1 MPEESRRD
9 ALLAACTDHVLAEG
23 LIGLSLRPLAKA
35 VGTSDRMLIYHF
47 GSRAGL
53 VAAIID
59 EATARSVDY
68 LGGLPARRSVRAGV
82 LRLWQAYLEPPLH
95 ACNLIYVQAAASGYL
110 GQEPYRTRGPRQQR
124 ALGGRHARLV
134 RALRRAPPAV
144 DRITQLVESALL
156 GFHVDLATDTPE
168 ELTRGG
174 ARPRRRR
181 PGAGRLWATAGAGP
195 AWARRPRLPPLQPG

>member
-47 GSRAGL
+47 GSRDGL

-68 LGGLPARRSVRAGV
+68 LDRLAAPRTVRAGV

-110 GQEPYRTRGPRQQR
+110 GQEPYRSSVRDSNARWAAAMRGWFERCGAPRQR
-124 ALGGRHARLV
+124 
-134 RALRRAPPAV
+134 V

-156 GFHVDLATDTPE
+156 GFHVDLTTDTPE
-168 ELTRGG
+168 ELTRGVRDL
-174 ARPRRRR
+174 ADAAQAI
-181 PGAGRLWATAGAGP
+181 AG
-195 AWARRPRLPPLQPG
+195 

>member
-47 GSRAGL
+47 GNRDGL

-59 EATARSVDY
+59 ESTRRSVAY
-68 LGGLPARRSVRAGV
+68 LGSLPAPRTVRAGV
-82 LRLWQAYLEPPLH
+82 MRLWQAYSESPLY

-110 GQEPYRTRGPRQQR
+110 GDEPYRT
-124 ALGGRHARLV
+124 AV
-134 RALRRAPPAV
+134 RDSNDRWAAAMKDWFERCGATRRRV
-144 DRITQLVESALL
+144 DRITRLVESALL

-168 ELTRGG
+168 ELARGVRDL
-174 ARPRRRR
+174 AD
-181 PGAGRLWATAGAGP
+181 AAHALAD
-195 AWARRPRLPPLQPG
+195 